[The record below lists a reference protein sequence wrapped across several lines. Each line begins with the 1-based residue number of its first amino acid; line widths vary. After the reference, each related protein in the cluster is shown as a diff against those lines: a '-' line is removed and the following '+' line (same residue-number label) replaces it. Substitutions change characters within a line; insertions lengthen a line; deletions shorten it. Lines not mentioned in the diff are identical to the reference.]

1 MQIFVKFNQF
11 LYFLTP
17 TKMPQNLSVSKVSKE
32 DAILK
37 TLVTDLS
44 GGLRE
49 IIFPISYLPEVI
61 EHGIAYDGSSFKGI
75 NNINASDAIIKGVAE
90 TLVKVD
96 PSIADTEKPEY
107 WIICNILTV
116 DGEPHTNCSRS
127 KLVELQEK
135 LAKTWKGGNMF
146 VGAEP
151 EAFFVDAEKKSE
163 VGKDVGGNANY
174 FNPKDPK
181 KFIISEMM
189 NVLENMDFQIERAH
203 SEVGDEQFEINWRF
217 DKAERTGDKIQ
228 IFKQVSHK
236 VAQNY
241 GLDVTFLPKPYPSR
255 NGSGMHMHLSV
266 GDDKSNFFF
275 DEKSRENRY
284 FSKKALHFLSGILKE
299 IPSLAAISNR
309 TEVSYSRL
317 VPGFEA
323 PCVIAM
329 GACNRSAACRI
340 PAIADPKAMKRGI
353 RAEFRFPDPLANPY
367 LLAAG
372 FIALGLEGLKNETKF
387 RGFCEENLYAMSVAE
402 LLRKRYKLIPRTL
415 WDSYQFF
422 TKNSVLEKAL
432 GKSMHSSYADLIL
445 DEVNTCQP
453 FGNAK
458 SMEMHYFD

>member
-1 MQIFVKFNQF
+1 MS
-11 LYFLTP
+11 
-17 TKMPQNLSVSKVSKE
+17 QNLSVAKVSKE

-44 GGLRE
+44 GGFRE
-49 IIFPISYLPEVI
+49 IIFPISFLPEVI
-61 EHGIAYDGSSFKGI
+61 EHGIAYDGSSFEGI
-75 NNINASDAIIKGVAE
+75 NDINSSDSIIRGVAE
-90 TLVKVD
+90 TLVRVD
-96 PSIADTEKPEY
+96 PAIADTDKTEY

-116 DGEPHTNCSRS
+116 DGKQHPNCSRS
-127 KLVELQEK
+127 KLVELQGK
-135 LAKTWKGGNMF
+135 LAKIWDGGNMF

-151 EAFFVDAEKKSE
+151 EAFFVIPENKHE
-163 VGKDVGGNANY
+163 VGKDVGGNTNY

-181 KFIISEMM
+181 KFIITETM
-189 NVLENMDFQIERAH
+189 NVLSNMDFEIERAH
-203 SEVGDEQFEINWRF
+203 TEVGDDQFEINWRF
-217 DKAERTGDKIQ
+217 DTAERTGDKIQ
-228 IFKQVSHK
+228 IFKQVAHK

-266 GDDKSNFFF
+266 GDGKTNFFY
-275 DEKSRENRY
+275 DAKSRENMF
-284 FSKKALHFLSGILKE
+284 FSPKALQFLSGILKD
-299 IPSLAAISNR
+299 IPSIAAISNR

-317 VPGFEA
+317 VPGYEA

-340 PAIADPKAMKRGI
+340 PAIADEKAMERGL

-372 FIALGLEGLKNETKF
+372 FIALGIAGIESEAKF
-387 RGFCEENLYAMSVAE
+387 KGFCEEDLFAMSVEE

-422 TKNSVLEKAL
+422 TKNSILENAL
-432 GKSMHSSYADLIL
+432 GKSMHSSYASLIL
-445 DEVNTCQP
+445 NEVDTCQP
-453 FGNAK
+453 FGNTK
-458 SMEMHYFD
+458 SIEMHYFD

>member
-1 MQIFVKFNQF
+1 MS
-11 LYFLTP
+11 
-17 TKMPQNLSVSKVSKE
+17 TKLSVDKIAKE

-61 EHGIAYDGSSFKGI
+61 KNGIAYDGSSFEGI
-75 NNINASDAIIKGVAE
+75 NDINSSDAIIKGVEE
-90 TLVKVD
+90 TLVKAD
-96 PSIADTEKPEY
+96 PSITDTDKDEY
-107 WIICNILTV
+107 WIICNILDV
-116 DGEPHTNCSRS
+116 ERNLHPNCARS
-127 KLVELQEK
+127 KLVELQKK
-135 LAKTWKGGNMF
+135 LAKIWKGGNLF
-146 VGAEP
+146 TGAEP
-151 EAFFVDAEKKSE
+151 EAFFVTPENKGE
-163 VGKDVGGNANY
+163 VGKDFGGNANY

-181 KFIISEMM
+181 KFIISEIM

-217 DKAERTGDKIQ
+217 DRAERTADKIQ
-228 IFKQVSHK
+228 IYKQVAHK

-255 NGSGMHMHLSV
+255 NGSGMHMHISV
-266 GDDKSNFFF
+266 GDGKTNFFF

-299 IPSLAAISNR
+299 IPALAAISNR

-317 VPGFEA
+317 VPGYEA

-340 PAIADPKAMKRGI
+340 PAIADPKAMKKGI

-367 LLAAG
+367 LLSAG
-372 FIALGLEGLKNETKF
+372 FIALGIAGLENETKF
-387 RGFCEENLYAMSVAE
+387 KGFTEEDLFSMSVEE
-402 LLRKRYKLIPRTL
+402 LIKKRFKLIPRTL
-415 WDSYQFF
+415 WDAYQNYV
-422 TKNSVLEKAL
+422 KNSILEKAL
-432 GKSMHSSYADLIL
+432 GKTMFSTYASLVLHEID
-445 DEVNTCQP
+445 VCQP
-453 FGNAK
+453 FANRK
-458 SMEMHYFD
+458 SLEMHYFD

>member
-1 MQIFVKFNQF
+1 
-11 LYFLTP
+11 
-17 TKMPQNLSVSKVSKE
+17 
-32 DAILK
+32 
-37 TLVTDLS
+37 
-44 GGLRE
+44 
-49 IIFPISYLPEVI
+49 
-61 EHGIAYDGSSFKGI
+61 
-75 NNINASDAIIKGVAE
+75 
-90 TLVKVD
+90 
-96 PSIADTEKPEY
+96 
-107 WIICNILTV
+107 
-116 DGEPHTNCSRS
+116 
-127 KLVELQEK
+127 
-135 LAKTWKGGNMF
+135 MF

-151 EAFFVDAEKKSE
+151 EAFFVNPEKKNE
-163 VGKDVGGNANY
+163 IGNDFGGNTNY

-181 KFIISEMM
+181 KSIISEMM
-189 NVLENMDFQIERAH
+189 NVLENMDFIIERAH

-217 DKAERTGDKIQ
+217 DTAERTGDKIQ

-236 VAQNY
+236 IAQNY

-266 GDDKSNFFF
+266 GNDKTNFFF
-275 DEKSRENRY
+275 DEQASENKY
-284 FSKKALHFLSGILKE
+284 FSKKALNFLSGILKE

-340 PAIADPKAMKRGI
+340 PAVVDKSAMKRGI

-372 FIALGLEGLKNETKF
+372 FISFGIMGLEEETKF
-387 RGFCEENLYAMSVAE
+387 KGFCEENLFAMSVEE

-422 TKNSVLEKAL
+422 VKNTTLEKSL
-432 GKSMHSSYADLIL
+432 GKSMHASYASLIL
-445 DEVNTCQP
+445 NEVDTCQP
-453 FGNAK
+453 FPNIK
-458 SMEMHYFD
+458 SAEMHYLD

>member
-1 MQIFVKFNQF
+1 MS
-11 LYFLTP
+11 
-17 TKMPQNLSVSKVSKE
+17 QNLSVAKIAKE

-61 EHGIAYDGSSFKGI
+61 ETGIAYDGSSFEGI
-75 NNINASDAIIKGVAE
+75 NDINSSDSIIKGVTN

-96 PSIADTEKPEY
+96 PSIADTDKNEY
-107 WIICNILTV
+107 WIICNILDTE
-116 DGEPHTNCSRS
+116 GNPHPNCSRS
-127 KLVELQEK
+127 KLVELQKK
-135 LAKTWKGGNMF
+135 LAKKWNGGNLF
-146 VGAEP
+146 TGAEP
-151 EAFFVDAEKKSE
+151 EAFFVTPENKHE
-163 VGKDVGGNANY
+163 LGKDVGGNANY

-189 NVLENMDFQIERAH
+189 NVLENMDFEIERAH

-217 DKAERTGDKIQ
+217 DKAERTADKVQ

-266 GDDKSNFFF
+266 GDGKSNFFF
-275 DEKSRENRY
+275 DAKAKDNRY
-284 FSKKALHFLSGILKE
+284 FSDKALNFLSEILKE
-299 IPSLAAISNR
+299 TPSLAAISNR

-340 PAIADPKAMKRGI
+340 PAIADPKTMKKGI
-353 RAEFRFPDPLANPY
+353 RAEFRYPDPLANPY

-372 FIALGLEGLKNETKF
+372 FIAFGLEGLEGKTKF
-387 RGFCEENLYAMSVAE
+387 KGFCEENLYAMSVDE

-415 WDSYQFF
+415 WNSYEFF
-422 TKNSVLEKAL
+422 TKNTVLEKAL
-432 GKSMHSSYADLIL
+432 GKSMHSSYANLIL
-445 DEVNTCQP
+445 KEIDTCQP
-453 FGNAK
+453 FANAK
-458 SMEMHYFD
+458 SVEMHYFD